1 MDKRNYAFGRTN
13 FIMLAVGMC
22 IVILG
27 FILMAC
33 APSTTNHFNPEVFAG
48 IPIKVAPVVCFI
60 GYISMIAGV
69 IYHKKDD
76 TENAD
81 SKEAVK

>member
-1 MDKRNYAFGRTN
+1 
-13 FIMLAVGMC
+13 MLSAAPTSSC
-22 IVILG
+22 WLS
-27 FILMAC
+27 AC
-33 APSTTNHFNPEVFAG
+33 ASSSWDSSSWLVLPSTTNHFNPEVFAG
-48 IPIKVAPVVCFI
+48 IHIKVAPVVCFI